1 MSKKVWM
8 IEDNPEKQV
17 SLTKKSQKVWVIEDS
32 PGQVSL
38 IKKSQKNIPTFK
50 QKTKQKNSEQR
61 NPSLAYSLSI
71 VIWGCGQF
79 YNKQWRFGVLF
90 FLVMIMFYALIGITV
105 TFWESITSSF
115 ESVYINRS
123 STFLILN
130 FFYLLGLIMWHFNA
144 WQAYFRSIKIN
155 QKAPKGLKGKLLP
168 AVCSLLIPG
177 WGQLL
182 NGQTKKGLFFGSLLL
197 TGLVALPSILVTI
210 LAWSTLDASGSR
222 IIIEWIFSIS
232 IILSPFFILMWIV
245 NIFDAAK
252 VSIDHTKK
260 VSLSRRI
267 KYAIKRFRYDI
278 QIYGRKNAVLSRLKR
293 TIVLIILLIICG
305 TAYHFVPKK
314 FYMQQLQN
322 LGNRLLEKEMTV
334 IPGIIKKL
342 PNSISL
348 GK

>member
-1 MSKKVWM
+1 MSKKVWL
-8 IEDNPEKQV
+8 IDDNPENQV
-17 SLTKKSQKVWVIEDS
+17 SITKNSKKVWVIEDS

-38 IKKSQKNIPTFK
+38 TQKSQKNIPTFK
-50 QKTKQKNSEQR
+50 QKSKQKSSEQR

-71 VIWGCGQF
+71 IIWGCGQF

-90 FLVMIMFYALIGITV
+90 FLLMIMFYALMGITV
-105 TFWESITSSF
+105 TFWKSITSSF
-115 ESVYINRS
+115 ESVYVNRS
-123 STFLILN
+123 ATFLILN
-130 FFYLLGLIMWHFNA
+130 FFYLLGLIVWLFNA

-168 AVCSLLIPG
+168 VVCSLLIPG

-182 NGQTKKGLFFGSLLL
+182 NGQTKKGLLFGLSLL
-197 TGLVALPSILVTI
+197 TGLVALPSIFVTL
-210 LAWSTLDASGSR
+210 LAWSTLDASRSR

-232 IILSPFFILMWIV
+232 IILSPFFLLMWIV

-260 VSLSRRI
+260 VPLPRRI

-293 TIVLIILLIICG
+293 TIVIIILLIIGG

-314 FYMQQLQN
+314 FYMQQLQH
-322 LGNRLLEKEMTV
+322 LGNRMTERDMTV
-334 IPGIIKKL
+334 IPDIIRKL
-342 PNSISL
+342 PRGSSI
-348 GK
+348 